1 MKLVTSIVVEIDKCG
16 DLILFDMG
24 NVNRHSG
31 QSSHPTPESQP
42 SGKRHR
48 KTHLTKSVDKL
59 LYLLSQ
65 GCMLHKVKG
74 GGLLYPRTF
83 YLDTENMVL
92 KYSGSEKR
100 LRKKRISW
108 PISKIREVREGEKD
122 YSKRLD
128 PYDRGRCLAVVF
140 GTNHEVLYLMSETS
154 QMRDDWIKG
163 LRFALHMDQYM
174 DQKQQ
179 TDRWIREAFQMADK
193 NNDRSLDFEEI
204 LKLLKQLNADMDKK
218 YVLELFNKADTT
230 KTHGKPVLDAEEFVR
245 FYHMLTERPEID
257 EIFMKYDDGKGY
269 WTFSDL
275 CKFFYHEQ
283 KLDLTEDQSKELIA
297 AFEPQ
302 KQLQLE
308 EHLSPIGFRTLL
320 ASNEQQLFNPIH
332 KRVYQDMTQ
341 PIINYYISSSHNTY
355 LTDDQLRG
363 PSRVEA
369 YITALSRGC
378 RCVELDCWDGP
389 DEEPVIYH
397 GYTLTSKIFF
407 RDVLSAIKDYA
418 FQSSPYPVILSIE
431 NHCSVKQQTVM
442 ATYIRSI
449 FGDLLYAPEETPN
462 RIPSPHD
469 LMGKIVIKGKKLPNN
484 LSNTDEGEVSDEDE
498 AADVSNESV
507 KPPKKDSGHK
517 IKLSPEFSACVGF
530 KAVGFKGVE
539 ESINSKGIF
548 VSLGENKALKLID
561 NDRDGVIK
569 LNQHMLVRTYP
580 AGSRTDSSNYNPVPM
595 WNAGCQV
602 VALNFQTN
610 SEPMQ
615 LLQGKFMDNG
625 GCGYLLKP
633 GFLLSDD
640 RSASPRTS
648 RKRLSITIVS
658 GYQLPKPN
666 DSKKGEIIDPFIKI
680 EVHGVKEDTQQCKTS
695 VKENNGFNPRW
706 DEHVSFVIGQP
717 DHAIIR
723 FVVYDHDRCVDDF
736 IGYFAL
742 PFHSI
747 QEGYRHFSLLNKHG
761 DKIPMALIL
770 LKVEI
775 KEA

>member
-1 MKLVTSIVVEIDKCG
+1 
-16 DLILFDMG
+16 MG
-24 NVNRHSG
+24 NRNHRSRY
-31 QSSHPTPESQP
+31 SPDNDPPESGTP
-42 SGKRHR
+42 TVGSKWKGV
-48 KTHLTKSVDKL
+48 LSPGSVDKL
-59 LYLLSQ
+59 LYMLSQ
-65 GCMLHKVKG
+65 GSMLYKVKS

-92 KYSGSEKR
+92 RYAGSEKKF
-100 LRKKRISW
+100 RKKRISW

-128 PYDRGRCLAVVF
+128 PYDRGQCFAVVV
-140 GTNHEVLYLMSETS
+140 GTNHEVLHLMTESH
-154 QMRDDWIKG
+154 QLRDDWVKG
-163 LRFALHMDQYM
+163 LRFALHMEQYM

-179 TDRWIREAFQMADK
+179 TDRWIKEAFRMADK
-193 NNDRSLDFEEI
+193 NNDGSLDFEEI

-218 YVLELFNKADTT
+218 YVQTLFDKADTT
-230 KTHGKPVLDAEEFVR
+230 KTYGKPVLDAEEFVK

-269 WTFSDL
+269 WTFTDL

-308 EHLSPIGFRTLL
+308 DQLSPIGFRTLL
-320 ASNEQQLFNPIH
+320 ASHNQQLFNPVH
-332 KRVYQDMTQ
+332 RRVYQDMTQ

-355 LTDDQLRG
+355 LIEDQLKG
-363 PSRVEA
+363 PSRVDA
-369 YITALSRGC
+369 YITALTRGC

-389 DEEPVIYH
+389 DDEPVIYH
-397 GYTLTSKIFF
+397 GYTLTSRIFF
-407 RDVLSAIKDYA
+407 RDVISAIKDYA

-431 NHCSVKQQTVM
+431 NHCSVRQQGVM
-442 ATYIRSI
+442 AKYLKSI
-449 FGDLLYAPEETPN
+449 LGDLLYAPEEPPN

-469 LMGKIVIKGKKLPNN
+469 LMGKIIIKGKKLQY
-484 LSNTDEGEVSDEDE
+484 SHSSTDEGEVSDEDE
-498 AADVSNESV
+498 AADVSNEAV
-507 KPPKKDSGHK
+507 KTPSKNCDHK
-517 IKLSPEFSACVGF
+517 IKLSPEFSDCVGF
-530 KAVGFKGVE
+530 KAVGFKGIE
-539 ESINSKGIF
+539 ESINSNGMF
-548 VSLGENKALKLID
+548 VSLGENKVLKMIE
-561 NDRDGVIK
+561 NDRDGIIH
-569 LNQHMLVRTYP
+569 LNRHMLVRTYP

-602 VALNFQTN
+602 VALNFQTA

-640 RSASPRTS
+640 KTANPPTS
-648 RKRLSITIVS
+648 RKRLNITVVS
-658 GYQLPKPN
+658 GYQIPKPN
-666 DSKKGEIIDPFIKI
+666 DSKKGEIIDPFIKM
-680 EVHGVKEDTQQCKTS
+680 EVHGAKEDTQQCKTS
-695 VKENNGFNPRW
+695 VKNNNGFNPRW
-706 DEHVSFVIGQP
+706 DEDVSFVINQP
-717 DHAIIR
+717 DLAVLR
-723 FVVYDHDRCVDDF
+723 FVVYDHDITVDDF
-736 IGYFAL
+736 IGYFSL

-747 QEGYRHFSLLNKHG
+747 QEGYRHFSLLNKRG
-761 DKIPMALIL
+761 EKISQALIL